1 VRETT
6 NGKQIQSFRCVVA
19 GAESLF
25 GIRATNVLVGDHVCP
40 GPWIAPGDW
49 AVGCHDDCSQ
59 KACTYV
65 LSMRVGANR
74 AGEGGSAYAGTL
86 PVFVFFR
93 VPADAGDPGL
103 ANWCERNSS
112 ETFGLISGL
121 LLAANACM
129 REVMRWRG
137 LVLRHIPVPQARWEA
152 LWICAGFP
160 SLLPS
165 PSSIIP

>member
-1 VRETT
+1 MYVRPI
-6 NGKQIQSFRCVVA
+6 N
-19 GAESLF
+19 
-25 GIRATNVLVGDHVCP
+25 
-40 GPWIAPGDW
+40 
-49 AVGCHDDCSQ
+49 
-59 KACTYV
+59 AC
-65 LSMRVGANR
+65 G
-74 AGEGGSAYAGTL
+74 GEPSGGGWERICRDSACL
-86 PVFVFFR
+86 RFFR

>member
-1 VRETT
+1 MQ
-6 NGKQIQSFRCVVA
+6 GLC
-19 GAESLF
+19 
-25 GIRATNVLVGDHVCP
+25 
-40 GPWIAPGDW
+40 
-49 AVGCHDDCSQ
+49 
-59 KACTYV
+59 
-65 LSMRVGANR
+65 
-74 AGEGGSAYAGTL
+74 L
-86 PVFVFFR
+86 PVFVFFFR

-121 LLAANACM
+121 LLLLAANACM

-137 LVLRHIPVPQARWEA
+137 LVLRHISVPQARCSA